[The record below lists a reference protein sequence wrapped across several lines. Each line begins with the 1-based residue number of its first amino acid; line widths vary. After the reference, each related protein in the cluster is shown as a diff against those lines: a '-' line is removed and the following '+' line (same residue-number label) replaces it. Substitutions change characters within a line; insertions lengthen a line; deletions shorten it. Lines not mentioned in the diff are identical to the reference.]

1 MKKCKRNFVGILSA
15 VAVMLG
21 GGVLHAASNGC
32 DDVDNNMIVPE
43 LALCSVHAYNVGNI
57 QNSSDA
63 GDRAFMQ
70 EIIAMKTT
78 LIAQQM
84 YKHYEEMESML
95 NRLKTQLQKAVL
107 TNDLKVASGD
117 DSSGSSGGDSAAV
130 SDDKY
135 RVLAGANNCNYQG
148 SVENAYSCLQ
158 SNARIVSDAIAAG
171 NTSDARKQLEKDL
184 STALSW
190 NVIKKTS
197 DKKYDGMENC
207 NKVFVDANKSK
218 KRDDLAGC
226 AQELLVKIA
235 TKSDERSRELLK
247 SNK

>member
-1 MKKCKRNFVGILSA
+1 MKTWKNIFIGILSA

-21 GGVLHAASNGC
+21 GGVLHAAGNGC
-32 DDVDNNMIVPE
+32 DDVGNNMVVPE
-43 LALCSVHAYNVGNI
+43 LALCSVHAYNIGGTV
-57 QNSSDA
+57 NSSDA
-63 GDRAFMQ
+63 GERAFMQ

-78 LIAQQM
+78 LITQQM

-107 TNDLKVASGD
+107 ANDLKVASGD

-190 NVIKKTS
+190 NIIKKTS
-197 DKKYDGMENC
+197 GNYDDGMENC
-207 NKVFVDANKSK
+207 NKVFGANKSK

>member
-1 MKKCKRNFVGILSA
+1 MKKCKNIFIGILSA

-21 GGVLHAASNGC
+21 GGVLHAAGNGC
-32 DDVDNNMIVPE
+32 DDVGNNMVVPE
-43 LALCSVHAYNVGNI
+43 LALCSVHAYNIGNTV
-57 QNSSDA
+57 NSSDA
-63 GDRAFMQ
+63 GERAFMQ

-95 NRLKTQLQKAVL
+95 NRLKTRLQKAVL
-107 TNDLKVASGD
+107 ANDLKVASGD

-190 NVIKKTS
+190 AII
-197 DKKYDGMENC
+197 DGKAGDYTGMDNC
-207 NKVFVDANKSK
+207 NKVFGANKSK

-235 TKSDERSRELLK
+235 TKSDARSRELLK